1 MVAVRNSLKKL
12 EGIKSVDVDYGAE
25 EAIVIYLPAA
35 TNTQAMVEATTDI
48 GFPSTVK
55 TKDTMESGL

>member
-1 MVAVRNSLKKL
+1 MVAVRNSLKRL

-35 TNTQAMVEATTDI
+35 INTQAMVKATTDI
-48 GFPSTVK
+48 GFPSTV
-55 TKDTMESGL
+55 TTNAAMESGL